1 MTIHQR
7 VWRMAGPI
15 ILSNVSVPLLGAVDT
30 AVVGHLPEAY
40 YIGAVGVGAVIFSF
54 IFFIFNFLRMGTTA
68 PTAQAVGADD
78 WAEVR
83 AMLGR
88 AWFLALLIGT
98 GLILLQ
104 LPIVTFAIWIVEAS
118 DEGEVLAERYFLIR
132 IWAAPA
138 ALSTYAI
145 IGWFYGMQETRIPL
159 VLQVGINVVNI
170 LLDLLFVFGFGW
182 GVEGV
187 AAASLIAEYAGV
199 CVAVYFVHRHLKH
212 LPLAR
217 NRVRIFDFTKIKLIL
232 TFNSFIFLRTLCVVS
247 GTAIF
252 MTQGA
257 KLGDVPLAAN
267 HVLYNLMLITSFGLD
282 GLANTAEALIG
293 QAIGRGDRGAFDR
306 AARAVLLWSGVVG
319 VVNFLIYWLFGSAII
334 ALLTD
339 IEAVRM
345 AAAVYLPWAIVMPL
359 ISVWAFTFDGIFLG
373 AGRARTMLSCMLFS
387 FVVYMVAMF
396 TLLPAYDN
404 HALWVALNVFLGFRG
419 LTLMLCYPRLRRE
432 LKKPMLSR

>member
-118 DEGEVLAERYFLIR
+118 DEVEVLAERYFLIR

-138 ALSTYAI
+138 ARST
-145 IGWFYGMQETRIPL
+145 
-159 VLQVGINVVNI
+159 
-170 LLDLLFVFGFGW
+170 
-182 GVEGV
+182 
-187 AAASLIAEYAGV
+187 
-199 CVAVYFVHRHLKH
+199 
-212 LPLAR
+212 
-217 NRVRIFDFTKIKLIL
+217 
-232 TFNSFIFLRTLCVVS
+232 
-247 GTAIF
+247 
-252 MTQGA
+252 
-257 KLGDVPLAAN
+257 
-267 HVLYNLMLITSFGLD
+267 
-282 GLANTAEALIG
+282 
-293 QAIGRGDRGAFDR
+293 
-306 AARAVLLWSGVVG
+306 
-319 VVNFLIYWLFGSAII
+319 
-334 ALLTD
+334 
-339 IEAVRM
+339 
-345 AAAVYLPWAIVMPL
+345 
-359 ISVWAFTFDGIFLG
+359 
-373 AGRARTMLSCMLFS
+373 
-387 FVVYMVAMF
+387 
-396 TLLPAYDN
+396 
-404 HALWVALNVFLGFRG
+404 
-419 LTLMLCYPRLRRE
+419 
-432 LKKPMLSR
+432 

>member
-1 MTIHQR
+1 MTIHRR

-30 AVVGHLPEAY
+30 AVVGHLPHAY

-68 PTAQAVGADD
+68 PTAQAVGAGD

-88 AWFLALLIGT
+88 AWFLALAIGG

-118 DEGEVLAERYFLIR
+118 GEVETLAERYFLIR

-145 IGWFYGMQETRIPL
+145 IGWFYGMQEARIPL

-187 AAASLIAEYAGV
+187 AAATLIAEYCGV
-199 CVAVYFVHRHLKH
+199 AAAIYFVRRHLKR
-212 LPLAR
+212 LPEAES
-217 NRVRIFDFTKIKLIL
+217 RVRVFDFAKMKGIL

-247 GTAIF
+247 GSAIF

-257 KLGDVPLAAN
+257 KLGDLPLAAN
-267 HVLYNLMLITSFGLD
+267 HVLYNFMLITSFGLD
-282 GLANTAEALIG
+282 GLANAAEALIG
-293 QAIGRGDRGAFDR
+293 QATGRRDRRAFDQ

-319 VVNFLIYWLFGSAII
+319 VINFLIYWLFGAAIV

-339 IEAVRM
+339 IEAVRV
-345 AAAVYLPWAIVMPL
+345 AAAEFLPWAIVMPL
-359 ISVWAFTFDGIFLG
+359 VSVWAYTFDGIFLG
-373 AGRARTMLSCMLFS
+373 ARRARTMLACMLFS
-387 FVVYMVAMF
+387 FAVYMVAMF
-396 TLLPAYDN
+396 TLLPTYDN
-404 HALWVALNVFLGFRG
+404 HALWLALNAFLGFRG

-432 LKKPMLSR
+432 LKMD

>member
-1 MTIHQR
+1 MTIHRR

-30 AVVGHLPEAY
+30 AVVGHLQHAY

-68 PTAQAVGADD
+68 PTAQAVGAED

-88 AWFLALLIGT
+88 AWFLALAIGG

-104 LPIVTFAIWIVEAS
+104 LPIVTIAFWIVEAS
-118 DEGEVLAERYFLIR
+118 GQVETLAERYFLIR

-145 IGWFYGMQETRIPL
+145 IGWFYGMQQARIPL
-159 VLQVGINVVNI
+159 ILQVGINVVNI
-170 LLDLLFVFGFGW
+170 LLDLLFVFGLGW

-187 AAASLIAEYAGV
+187 AAASLIAEYAGM
-199 CVAVYFVHRHLKH
+199 VAAIYFVLRHLKRLPPAQGYVHVFH
-212 LPLAR
+212 L
-217 NRVRIFDFTKIKLIL
+217 VKIKEIF
-232 TFNSFIFLRTLCVVS
+232 TFNGYIFLRTLCVVS
-247 GTAIF
+247 GSAIF

-267 HVLYNLMLITSFGLD
+267 HVLYNFMLITSFGLD
-282 GLANTAEALIG
+282 GLANAAEALIG
-293 QAIGRGDRGAFDR
+293 QATGSRDRKSFDQ
-306 AARAVLLWSGVVG
+306 AVRAVLLWSGVVG
-319 VVNFLIYWLFGSAII
+319 VINFLIYWLFGAAIV

-339 IEAVRM
+339 IVAVRV
-345 AAAVYLPWAIVMPL
+345 AAAEYLPWAIVMPL
-359 ISVWAFTFDGIFLG
+359 ISVWAYTFDGIFLG
-373 AGRARTMLSCMLFS
+373 ARRARTMLACMVFS
-387 FVVYMVAMF
+387 FVVYMAAMF
-396 TLLPAYDN
+396 TLLPTYDN
-404 HALWVALNVFLGFRG
+404 HALWLALNAFLGLRG

-432 LKKPMLSR
+432 LHSQC